1 MLYVKIGLKLVKK
14 KLKKNVRDT
23 TYTTAD
29 GKLLKVQK
37 SFWKNLIIR
46 TRDGMV
52 GNWGPTGILV
62 ILRIQ
67 VHERDI
73 S

>member
-1 MLYVKIGLKLVKK
+1 MT
-14 KLKKNVRDT
+14 DT
-23 TYTTAD
+23 MYTTAD

-37 SFWKNLIIR
+37 SEQEIAL
-46 TRDGMV
+46 V
-52 GNWGPTGILV
+52 GNWGPTEILV

-67 VHERDI
+67 VHEGGI